1 MKHSNEYII
10 LKIAMSNNQR
20 GLEKKIKVDAEYF
33 GSLWQILSYKT
44 KISSLCTLGLCGKK

>member
-20 GLEKKIKVDAEYF
+20 GLEKKIKVDSEYF